1 VPYNIGG
8 TLNLMQSVSLPVIK
22 ELMFR
27 AKAISAARAREIGL
41 VNCVVPVSELD
52 SSAAEI
58 AADVLRNSPL
68 VIALLKEQLLVLA
81 AANPLS
87 PGTFERI
94 QSMRRE
100 IYDSDDYQE
109 GIRAF
114 FEKRAPLF
122 TGH

>member
-1 VPYNIGG
+1 
-8 TLNLMQSVSLPVIK
+8 
-22 ELMFR
+22 
-27 AKAISAARAREIGL
+27 

-52 SSAAEI
+52 STAAEI